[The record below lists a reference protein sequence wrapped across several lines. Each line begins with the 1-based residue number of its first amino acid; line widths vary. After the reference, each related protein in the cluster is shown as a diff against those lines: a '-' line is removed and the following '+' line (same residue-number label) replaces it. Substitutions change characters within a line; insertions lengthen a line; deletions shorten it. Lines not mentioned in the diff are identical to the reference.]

1 MILFFVELMLQAKTR
16 HGHVKEAKNH
26 EKWVDSD
33 DLKEP
38 PSPPP
43 MHRPTPKPVDEDLYK
58 ISPEL
63 LYAKHKKV
71 YFRLVQI
78 SLSLP

>member
-1 MILFFVELMLQAKTR
+1 MQTKTR
-16 HGHVKEAKNH
+16 HGHVKEAKNQ
-26 EKWVDSD
+26 KWVTTND
-33 DLKEP
+33 DDVVKEP

-63 LYAKHKKV
+63 LFAKHKKV
-71 YFRLVQI
+71 YNL
-78 SLSLP
+78 LN